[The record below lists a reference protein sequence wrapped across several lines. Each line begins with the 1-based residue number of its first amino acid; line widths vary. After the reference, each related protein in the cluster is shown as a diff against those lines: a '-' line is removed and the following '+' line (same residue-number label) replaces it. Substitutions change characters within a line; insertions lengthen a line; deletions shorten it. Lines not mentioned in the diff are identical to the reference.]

1 MEIRCNRL
9 TGSCNAVQD
18 AIDALPPEGGT
29 VTVPA
34 GDWPCSPL
42 RLRSGLTL
50 CLEKGAR
57 ILFDRDT
64 LDTLGREDF
73 LWCRETQEAYLPL
86 VYACDCE
93 DITITG
99 AGILEGDSE
108 YWKGSGETPK
118 APSVLGFR
126 RCSRINFKGLTIQ
139 DTPLYA
145 ICLSEC
151 TQAAIRNLRIR
162 SACPHGGGFV
172 VDSCR
177 GVLIDSCSI
186 AGGTDGIRIASTTGI
201 CQGVEVS
208 HFKPVLNRLH
218 IGKLIY
224 IFVAIRLI
232 FSTKLADLEI
242 CTDGRTARYHRG
254 LFAVCMNTQYEGGGF
269 RFCPDADEN
278 DGLLDVCI
286 SNPLHSKMVFFR
298 AFPMAYSGAH
308 VKLKDVFWMERGREI
323 RLRADRP
330 LWVHT
335 DGEVEGRSSDITVRI
350 GTGKI
355 RLLM

>member
-73 LWCRETQEAYLPL
+73 LWCRETHEAYLPL

-177 GVLIDSCSI
+177 DVLIDSCSI

-201 CQGVEVS
+201 CQGVGVRRCVCDGGRYALYAGLPGCTGLEKLYVHDCILRNS
-208 HFKPVLNRLH
+208 DTGIRIDLPEGILHDVRFESLQVIDMKDEGLQITVNGEDVPEPEGLSFRNIYGSAAAENPVNL
-218 IGKLIY
+218 
-224 IFVAIRLI
+224 
-232 FSTKLADLEI
+232 SDLP
-242 CTDGRTARYHRG
+242 AK
-254 LFAVCMNTQYEGGGF
+254 
-269 RFCPDADEN
+269 
-278 DGLLDVCI
+278 LLDKILMRNV
-286 SNPLHSKMVFFR
+286 
-298 AFPMAYSGAH
+298 H
-308 VKLKDVFWMERGREI
+308 VVQEPALALNG
-323 RLRADRP
+323 
-330 LWVHT
+330 
-335 DGEVEGRSSDITVRI
+335 
-350 GTGKI
+350 
-355 RLLM
+355 

>member
-126 RCSRINFKGLTIQ
+126 
-139 DTPLYA
+139 
-145 ICLSEC
+145 
-151 TQAAIRNLRIR
+151 
-162 SACPHGGGFV
+162 ACPHGGGFV

-201 CQGVEVS
+201 CQGVEVRRCVCDGGRYALYAGLPGCTGLEKLYVHDCILRNS
-208 HFKPVLNRLH
+208 DTGIRIDLPEGILHDVRFESLQVIDMKDEGLRVTVNGEDVPEPEGLSFRNIYGSAAAENPVNL
-218 IGKLIY
+218 
-224 IFVAIRLI
+224 
-232 FSTKLADLEI
+232 SDLP
-242 CTDGRTARYHRG
+242 AK
-254 LFAVCMNTQYEGGGF
+254 
-269 RFCPDADEN
+269 
-278 DGLLDVCI
+278 LLDKILMRNV
-286 SNPLHSKMVFFR
+286 
-298 AFPMAYSGAH
+298 H
-308 VKLKDVFWMERGREI
+308 VVQEPALALNG
-323 RLRADRP
+323 
-330 LWVHT
+330 
-335 DGEVEGRSSDITVRI
+335 
-350 GTGKI
+350 
-355 RLLM
+355 

>member
-126 RCSRINFKGLTIQ
+126 
-139 DTPLYA
+139 
-145 ICLSEC
+145 
-151 TQAAIRNLRIR
+151 IR

-177 GVLIDSCSI
+177 DVLIDSCSI

-201 CQGVEVS
+201 CQGVEVRRCVCDGGRYALYAGLPGCTGLEKLYVHDCILRNS
-208 HFKPVLNRLH
+208 DTGIRIDLPEGILHDVRFESLQVIDMKDEGLRVTVNGEDVPEPEGLSFRNIYGSAAAENPVNL
-218 IGKLIY
+218 
-224 IFVAIRLI
+224 
-232 FSTKLADLEI
+232 SDLP
-242 CTDGRTARYHRG
+242 AK
-254 LFAVCMNTQYEGGGF
+254 
-269 RFCPDADEN
+269 
-278 DGLLDVCI
+278 LLDKILMRNV
-286 SNPLHSKMVFFR
+286 
-298 AFPMAYSGAH
+298 H
-308 VKLKDVFWMERGREI
+308 VVQEPALALNG
-323 RLRADRP
+323 
-330 LWVHT
+330 
-335 DGEVEGRSSDITVRI
+335 
-350 GTGKI
+350 
-355 RLLM
+355 

>member
-108 YWKGSGETPK
+108 YWKGSG
-118 APSVLGFR
+118 
-126 RCSRINFKGLTIQ
+126 
-139 DTPLYA
+139 YA

-177 GVLIDSCSI
+177 DVLIDSCSI

-201 CQGVEVS
+201 CQGVEVRRCVCDGGRYALYAGLPGCTGLEKLYVHDCILRNS
-208 HFKPVLNRLH
+208 DTGIRIDLPEGILHDVRFESLQVIDMKDEGLRVTVNGEDVPEPEGLSFRNIYGSAAAENPVNL
-218 IGKLIY
+218 
-224 IFVAIRLI
+224 
-232 FSTKLADLEI
+232 SDLP
-242 CTDGRTARYHRG
+242 AK
-254 LFAVCMNTQYEGGGF
+254 
-269 RFCPDADEN
+269 
-278 DGLLDVCI
+278 LLDKILMRNV
-286 SNPLHSKMVFFR
+286 
-298 AFPMAYSGAH
+298 H
-308 VKLKDVFWMERGREI
+308 VVQEPALALNG
-323 RLRADRP
+323 
-330 LWVHT
+330 
-335 DGEVEGRSSDITVRI
+335 
-350 GTGKI
+350 
-355 RLLM
+355 